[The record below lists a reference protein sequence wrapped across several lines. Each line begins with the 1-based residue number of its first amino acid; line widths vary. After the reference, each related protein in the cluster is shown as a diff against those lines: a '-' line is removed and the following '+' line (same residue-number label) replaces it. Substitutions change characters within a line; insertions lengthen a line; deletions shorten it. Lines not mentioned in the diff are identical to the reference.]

1 MHASTYDTQDVIAQ
15 VRSAARLEVD
25 RAADI
30 FTDRARAITRDRAAD
45 LGVHQPPV
53 RWLRV
58 LIALVILLFIVWL
71 VVQVVAQESLFTWIG
86 DRIDNMTNESTMP
99 PLPRLR

>member
-30 FTDRARAITRDRAAD
+30 FTDRARAID
-45 LGVHQPPV
+45 
-53 RWLRV
+53 
-58 LIALVILLFIVWL
+58 
-71 VVQVVAQESLFTWIG
+71 
-86 DRIDNMTNESTMP
+86 
-99 PLPRLR
+99 PRRSSH